1 MARVEGRLV
10 IRLVCGLA
18 LAELVDCSLEARSQL
33 LSRAPA
39 SIMEE
44 DNYGVRGG
52 HMVVDSDHVQ
62 AVLSQRLQHR
72 SDFALEHRNVA
83 GDLRVFI
90 CPGEGG
96 PGVQPHPRI
105 DLRTA
110 FFHPYVVAAQGDLVD
125 GTGLLAFVAH
135 DLHNFRG
142 VQAALRGRV
151 TRRRALVGWCGGDV
165 ADQVQRWLYL
175 LSLGFCLFMALDGDK
190 KKPRCFPAAMVVSIQ

>member
-18 LAELVDCSLEARSQL
+18 LAELVDCSLEARSEL
-33 LSRAPA
+33 LSRAPVP
-39 SIMEE
+39 IMEE

-110 FFHPYVVAAQGDLVD
+110 FFHPYVVPAQGDLVD

-142 VQAALRGRV
+142 VQAALRSRANL
-151 TRRRALVGWCGGDV
+151 RRPFVGWCVGDGPHSPYS
-165 ADQVQRWLYL
+165 WL
-175 LSLGFCLFMALDGDK
+175 
-190 KKPRCFPAAMVVSIQ
+190 

>member
-18 LAELVDCSLEARSQL
+18 LAELVECSLEARSQL
-33 LSRAPA
+33 VSRAPA
-39 SIMEE
+39 PVMEE
-44 DNYGVRGG
+44 NDHGVGSG

-90 CPGEGG
+90 CPGECG
-96 PGVQPHPRI
+96 PGVQPHPRV

-151 TRRRALVGWCGGDV
+151 TCRRALVGWCGGDL
-165 ADQVQRWLYL
+165 ADYVQRWLESSPQGYRP
-175 LSLGFCLFMALDGDK
+175 SVAVDVAK
-190 KKPRCFPAAMVVSIQ
+190 KDPRAFPR